1 MHDSNKSFE
10 HLFLFQFR
18 WFNTESSTKITLKH
32 LLSRLVSEESVDND
46 VLQDILDNP
55 EKVLLIFDGL
65 DEFKHHESC
74 LEDERAQGG
83 NSPSEEM
90 PFSAL
95 YVKLMKG
102 KQLPGA
108 TVVTTCRPNVVQSLA
123 GLQFDRRVEI
133 MGFTPEKVQE
143 YVHNFF
149 APDTETINR
158 IWGHISSNAELLS
171 LCTFL

>member
-1 MHDSNKSFE
+1 
-10 HLFLFQFR
+10 
-18 WFNTESSTKITLKH
+18 
-32 LLSRLVSEESVDND
+32 
-46 VLQDILDNP
+46 
-55 EKVLLIFDGL
+55 
-65 DEFKHHESC
+65 
-74 LEDERAQGG
+74 
-83 NSPSEEM
+83 M
-90 PFSAL
+90 PCSAL

-102 KQLPGA
+102 KELPGA

-158 IWGHISSNAELLS
+158 IWGHTSSNAELLS
-171 LCTFL
+171 LCYIPVNSFIVCFILEELIKLQDPDAGSALPSTSTKIYNGALRLFIFRCHPEFKGKQFFLLEMLASQVLLKKYKVK